1 MSQLTTF
8 EALKEVMSQLHD
20 CPIDLDKAVFDRAA
34 HEWRGT
40 FLRPLWES
48 PGALHKRRALLIL
61 ESRLPI
67 AEGALCFRH
76 VTEVRVVN
84 DQGIGTYTLNRG
96 ERLTGGVRLSFN
108 QALQL
113 EILFGG
119 VLDATYDERPSPD
132 TRLST
137 ENTCS
142 GRLGPKLRLLRQH
155 LEPSSLTSA

>member
-1 MSQLTTF
+1 
-8 EALKEVMSQLHD
+8 
-20 CPIDLDKAVFDRAA
+20 DKAVFDRAA

-48 PGALHKRRALLIL
+48 PGALHKHRALLIL

-96 ERLTGGVRLSFN
+96 ERLTGGVRLSFS

-119 VLDATYDERPSPD
+119 VLDATYDERPLPGY
-132 TRLST
+132 TAVYREYLFGQT
-137 ENTCS
+137 
-142 GRLGPKLRLLRQH
+142 GP
-155 LEPSSLTSA
+155 EIEVAPPAF